1 MKRVHVAR
9 SLDSAKYVEVSETDR
24 SAYPRA
30 PYRRSPDLR
39 INYVPMLVEFCTSW
53 KLARTHTHTHTHTPS
68 ITCTYI
74 GRSALEIQLQ
84 DPGS

>member
-9 SLDSAKYVEVSETDR
+9 SLDSVKYVEVSETDR

-39 INYVPMLVEFCTSW
+39 INYVPMLVDFCTSW
-53 KLARTHTHTHTHTPS
+53 KLAHTHTPS